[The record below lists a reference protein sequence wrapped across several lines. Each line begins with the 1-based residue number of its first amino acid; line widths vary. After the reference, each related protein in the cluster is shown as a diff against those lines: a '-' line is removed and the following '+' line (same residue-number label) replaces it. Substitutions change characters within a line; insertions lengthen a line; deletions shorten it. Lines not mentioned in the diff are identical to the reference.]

1 MLVPKCST
9 FGIFL
14 HFKRRNMS
22 KIIQF
27 KDVSK
32 DFKISLRA
40 KGIKGA
46 ITGLFKRKKQT
57 IHALKN
63 VSFEIEEGD
72 IVGYIGPNGAGK
84 STTIKIMS
92 GILTPT
98 SGECDILGFTPWKN
112 RKNYVKHI
120 GVVFG
125 QRSQLWWDVPVI
137 DSFDL
142 LKDIYKIP
150 DAEYKETL
158 EMLTKTLKLEELLNR
173 PLRQLSLGQKMKCEL
188 AGSLLHRPK
197 ILFLDEPT
205 IGLDAVTKLSVR
217 QFVKEINKKWGTTV
231 ILTTHDMSDIEAL
244 TNKIILIG
252 RGQILYNGSF
262 TAIKQKYG
270 NIKTIDVQFK
280 QEEKKIDLPGYEI
293 VSHEKNTAVI
303 RNLPETEFN
312 TKDFV
317 AELSK
322 YEIVDFSIR
331 PISVDEVLAKLYAD
345 YEL

>member
-1 MLVPKCST
+1 
-9 FGIFL
+9 
-14 HFKRRNMS
+14 MS

-27 KDVSK
+27 SNICK
-32 DFKISLRA
+32 DFKISV
-40 KGIKGA
+40 KNKEVKNPI
-46 ITGLFKRKKQT
+46 ISFFKREKKT
-57 IHALKN
+57 IEALKN

-98 SGECDILGFTPWKN
+98 SGECNILGYTPWKN
-112 RKNYVKHI
+112 RKQYVKDI

-125 QRSQLWWDVPVI
+125 QRSQLWWDVPI
-137 DSFDL
+137 MDSFEL

-150 DAEYKETL
+150 DKEYNETL
-158 EMLTKTLKLEELLNR
+158 AELIQTLNLSELLNR

-217 QFVKEINKKWGTTV
+217 EFIKTINKKWGTTI
-231 ILTTHDMSDIEAL
+231 ILTTHDMSDIDAL

-252 RGQILYNGSF
+252 RGQILYKGSF
-262 TAIKQKYG
+262 SAIKQKYDK
-270 NIKTIDVQFK
+270 IKQIEVEFK
-280 QEEKKIDLPGYEI
+280 KEYDKIELNGYEVI
-293 VSHEKNTAVI
+293 SHNKNMAVLK
-303 RNLPETEFN
+303 NLPDTTFHTTEFVN
-312 TKDFV
+312 EITK
-317 AELSK
+317 K
-322 YEIVDFSIR
+322 YEIVDFSVK
-331 PISVDEVLAKLYAD
+331 PLSVDEILAKLYT
-345 YEL
+345 ELEI

>member
-1 MLVPKCST
+1 
-9 FGIFL
+9 
-14 HFKRRNMS
+14 MS

-27 KDVSK
+27 NNICKN
-32 DFKISLRA
+32 FKISAKKKTKNFLKNLFLRDH
-40 KGIKGA
+40 K
-46 ITGLFKRKKQT
+46 T
-57 IHALKN
+57 IEALKD

-98 SGECDILGFTPWKN
+98 SGECNIMGFTPWKN
-112 RKNYVKHI
+112 RKQYVKNI

-125 QRSQLWWDVPVI
+125 QRSQLWWDVPII
-137 DSFDL
+137 DSFEL

-150 DAEYKETL
+150 DKEYNETL
-158 EMLTKTLKLEELLNR
+158 NELIETLNLKELLNR

-217 QFVKEINKKWGTTV
+217 EFIKDINKKWGTTI

-252 RGQILYNGSF
+252 RGQILYKGSF
-262 TAIKQKYG
+262 TAIKHKYD
-270 NIKTIDVQFK
+270 NIKVIEVEFK
-280 QEEKKIDLPGYEI
+280 QEYKNIKFDGYEV
-293 VSHEKNTAVI
+293 VSHNKNMAVLK
-303 RNLPETEFN
+303 NLPTTTFH
-312 TKDFV
+312 TTDFIN
-317 AELSK
+317 EISKK
-322 YEIVDFSIR
+322 YEVVDFSVKS
-331 PISVDEVLAKLYAD
+331 ISVDEILAKLYA
-345 YEL
+345 ELKL

>member
-1 MLVPKCST
+1 
-9 FGIFL
+9 
-14 HFKRRNMS
+14 MS

-27 KDVSK
+27 NNISK
-32 DFKISLRA
+32 NFKIAIRK
-40 KGIKGA
+40 KGIKG
-46 ITGLFKRKKQT
+46 TLLGLFKREHKT
-57 IHALKN
+57 IEALKN
-63 VSFEIEEGD
+63 VSFEINEGD

-92 GILTPT
+92 GILNPS
-98 SGECDILGFTPWKN
+98 SGECNIMGYTPWKQ
-112 RKNYVKHI
+112 RKHYVKNI

-137 DSFDL
+137 DSFEL

-150 DAEYKETL
+150 DNEYNETL
-158 EMLTKTLKLEELLNR
+158 NILTETLNLKELLNR

-217 QFVKEINKKWGTTV
+217 EFIKDINKKWGTTV

-262 TAIKQKYG
+262 SNIKHKYD
-270 NIKTIDVQFK
+270 NIKTISIEFK
-280 QEEKKIDLPGYEI
+280 HEYDNIELEGYTVVE
-293 VSHEKNTAVI
+293 HNKNTAVLK
-303 RNLPETEFN
+303 NNPETTFI

-317 AELSK
+317 NQISQK
-322 YEIVDFSIR
+322 YEIVDFSIKS
-331 PISVDEVLAKLYAD
+331 IDVDEVLAKLYSE
-345 YEL
+345 YKL

>member
-1 MLVPKCST
+1 
-9 FGIFL
+9 
-14 HFKRRNMS
+14 MS
-22 KIIQF
+22 KLIKFNSIC
-27 KDVSK
+27 K
-32 DFKISLRA
+32 DFKIS
-40 KGIKGA
+40 I
-46 ITGLFKRKKQT
+46 RKKGLKNAVLNFLKREHKT
-57 IHALKN
+57 INALKN
-63 VSFEIEEGD
+63 VSFEVEEGD

-98 SGECDILGFTPWKN
+98 SGECSIMGYCPWKY
-112 RKNYVKHI
+112 RKQYVKNI

-125 QRSQLWWDVPVI
+125 QRSQLWWDVPII
-137 DSFDL
+137 DSFEL

-150 DAEYKETL
+150 NKEYEETL
-158 EMLTKTLKLEELLNR
+158 NELTETLNLKELLNR

-197 ILFLDEPT
+197 LLFLDEPT

-217 QFVKEINKKWGTTV
+217 KFIKEINSRWGTTI

-262 TAIKQKYG
+262 SAIKHKYD
-270 NIKTIDVQFK
+270 NIKQIEVEFK
-280 QEEKKIDLPGYEI
+280 HEYENLEFENYE
-293 VSHEKNTAVI
+293 VVTHNKNMATLK
-303 RNLPETEFN
+303 NLPNTTFN

-317 AELSK
+317 NEISQS
-322 YEIVDFSIR
+322 YEIVDFSVK
-331 PISVDEVLAKLYAD
+331 SMNVDEILAKLYT
-345 YEL
+345 ELDL